1 MRRTVLWL
9 ALLWFAALVQMPTAG
24 AQQPDADVAKALVGT
39 WVWSESTN
47 GVTIEYQLILGGDGN
62 FALTSAMQTYQVTST
77 GAWTYEGGWLQFKTQ
92 WSSSLD
98 PTGQPIVVG
107 PIQILEVGAD
117 YVKTPAGIAR
127 RAP

>member
-1 MRRTVLWL
+1 MRRYVLWL
-9 ALLWFAALVQMPTAG
+9 ALIWFAVLAPAQSVQG
-24 AQQPDADVAKALVGT
+24 QQPDADIAKALVGT
-39 WVWSESTN
+39 WIWSETSG
-47 GVTIEYQLILGGDGN
+47 GVTIDYQLILGGDGN
-62 FALTSAMQTYQVTST
+62 FAFTSQMQTYQVTST

-107 PIQILEVGAD
+107 PIQILEVGPD
-117 YVKTPAGIAR
+117 YVKTPAGIAH